1 MHKVASPSPL
11 RASDVPSGSV
21 WLAGGEN
28 TARQGLRLLGLLR
41 LLAPVTQALTMLV
54 AVQVLQVHLPERAL
68 WLLLGLQVLLAAA
81 TWARLAW
88 GPRVGATELVI
99 QVHVDILV
107 FATVLYHTGGATNPF
122 APLFVLPMAIT
133 ASAQRPRWVWVA
145 ALSTM
150 VAYVF
155 LRDHH
160 VPLHHPLG
168 QTQVYELHENGMV
181 VNYLFTAALLAYFV
195 NRMQAALLKRE
206 RQLAAARDAQM
217 RAESVVAIGA
227 LAAGHA
233 HEISTPLTTM
243 SVVVSELRRVRQSD
257 TALQQDLS
265 LLDEQIRGLKRLVS
279 ELTQAAGRRRA
290 EAASGARLDDFVQG
304 IVNRARRLH
313 PGTNIQA
320 ELSGPLPAPLV
331 VAEETLRQ
339 AVTNLIDNAVQ
350 ASPHEVLVRADWS
363 GQRLSLSVIDSGAGF
378 NAETLSQLAQTAE
391 HGRPADP
398 GRGLVLTLYTLD
410 RLGGALLLRN
420 RPEGGAH
427 AEIQLPLEAIVL
439 AEPRLAA

>member
-1 MHKVASPSPL
+1 MDKGPHLSPL
-11 RASDVPSGSV
+11 RASDVPSGSL

-28 TARQGLRLLGLLR
+28 TARQGLRLLGVLR
-41 LLAPVTQALTMLV
+41 LLAPLTQGLTMLV
-54 AVQVLQVHLPERAL
+54 AAQMLHVHLPERAL
-68 WLLLGLQVLLAAA
+68 WLLLGVQVLLAAL

-88 GPRVGATELVI
+88 GPRVGALELMV
-99 QVHVDILV
+99 QVHVDILM
-107 FATVLYHTGGATNPF
+107 FTAVLYFTGGASNPF

-160 VPLHHPLG
+160 VPLHHPEG

-195 NRMQAALLKRE
+195 NRMQATLLKRE

-243 SVVVSELRRVRQSD
+243 SVVVSELRRTRQGD
-257 TALQQDLS
+257 AALQQDLS
-265 LLDEQIRGLKRLVS
+265 LLDEQIRGLKRQVS

-304 IVNRARRLH
+304 IVDRARRLH
-313 PGTNIQA
+313 PGTTIQA

-331 VAEETLRQ
+331 VAEETLSQ

-350 ASPHEVLVRADWS
+350 ASPHEVLVRANWS
-363 GQRLSLSVIDSGAGF
+363 GPRLSLSVLDKGAGF
-378 NAETLSQLAQTAE
+378 SAEILNRLQQTAE
-391 HGRPADP
+391 HGRAADP
-398 GRGLVLTLYTLD
+398 GRGLLLTLYTLD

-420 RPEGGAH
+420 REEGGAH
-427 AEIQLPLEAIVL
+427 AEIQLPLDAITL
-439 AEPRLAA
+439 AEPRLVA